1 MPILSYYEVYRTV
14 IIICR
19 NEVFKTPCGTTPRRL
34 RRSISQ
40 GDLASPS
47 QSPALRLRKSPKEEE
62 EKEKEEETV
71 AVVESLRARI
81 SELELQLEDATE
93 KLMEKED
100 TKVVQCAREEEMK
113 LRLEQLEAEME
124 TLRTELKLREEE
136 REESEKL
143 AEQLDTLKVRERLKY
158 ALRGMMTFYK

>member
-1 MPILSYYEVYRTV
+1 MGLFRGYFAYFIIVYRTG

-47 QSPALRLRKSPKEEE
+47 QSPLLRKSPRE
-62 EKEKEEETV
+62 EKEEEETV

-158 ALRGMMTFYK
+158 ALRGMMTFY

>member
-1 MPILSYYEVYRTV
+1 M
-14 IIICR
+14 
-19 NEVFKTPCGTTPRRL
+19 
-34 RRSISQ
+34 
-40 GDLASPS
+40 
-47 QSPALRLRKSPKEEE
+47 LRKSPRE
-62 EKEKEEETV
+62 EKEEEETV

-158 ALRGMMTFYK
+158 ALRGMMTFY